1 MLVYSVLNRGCFVH
15 KQIHDHLM
23 RPHFCTTHLYI
34 DFINKKLA
42 VLCALL
48 VFWNEFLYC
57 DDDKEMAQD
66 IICTVY
72 IDVTV
77 EGL

>member
-1 MLVYSVLNRGCFVH
+1 
-15 KQIHDHLM
+15 M

-34 DFINKKLA
+34 DFINKNLA
-42 VLCALL
+42 VLCGLL
-48 VFWNEFLYC
+48 VFVTPWNEFLYC
-57 DDDKEMAQD
+57 DDKEKTKVD